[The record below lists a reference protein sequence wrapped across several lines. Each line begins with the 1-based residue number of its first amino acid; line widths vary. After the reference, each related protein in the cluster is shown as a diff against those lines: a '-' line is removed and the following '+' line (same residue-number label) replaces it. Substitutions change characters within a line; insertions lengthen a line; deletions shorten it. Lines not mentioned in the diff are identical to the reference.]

1 MQMLKSRSAGLFLL
15 FLMCATPLCA
25 QLNDSQKLARDIFK
39 ELIEVNTT
47 HSVGN
52 TTAAAQGMATRLRNA
67 GFGDSEMSVLGEEPR
82 SGNLVVR
89 LRGTGARKP
98 LLLLAHLDVVEAK
111 REDWSVDPFKFIE
124 KDGYFY
130 GRGTSDIK
138 DGDAIL
144 ITTLIRLKQE
154 HFQPDRDLI
163 VALTAGEESGGRNG
177 VVWLLENHRDL
188 IDAEYCVNTDSG
200 FDRLNGKRWAAIVEA
215 AEKRAV
221 TFQLEATDP
230 GGHSSIPRPDNPIYR
245 VSEGLLRISKYSF
258 PVQLNETTRTFFER
272 ASSLQSGQLAA
283 DMKSILLNPPD
294 TGALT
299 RLSADPPTN
308 ALLRTTCVA
317 TQMEAGH
324 ALNALPQAAR
334 AYVNCRIVPGSS
346 IAEVLSTLQEVV
358 NDQKIGLTV
367 FLARKGETPPPSPLR
382 PDLVDAVEKVTTEMW
397 PGVPVIPR
405 METGATDGFPLRQ
418 AGIPTYGVS
427 GVFFDVEDNRAHG
440 SDERVRMED
449 FDQGVEFFYR
459 LAKRLSSAP

>member
-1 MQMLKSRSAGLFLL
+1 
-15 FLMCATPLCA
+15 
-25 QLNDSQKLARDIFK
+25 
-39 ELIEVNTT
+39 
-47 HSVGN
+47 
-52 TTAAAQGMATRLRNA
+52 
-67 GFGDSEMSVLGEEPR
+67 
-82 SGNLVVR
+82 
-89 LRGTGARKP
+89 
-98 LLLLAHLDVVEAK
+98 
-111 REDWSVDPFKFIE
+111 
-124 KDGYFY
+124 
-130 GRGTSDIK
+130 
-138 DGDAIL
+138 
-144 ITTLIRLKQE
+144 
-154 HFQPDRDLI
+154 
-163 VALTAGEESGGRNG
+163 
-177 VVWLLENHRDL
+177 
-188 IDAEYCVNTDSG
+188 
-200 FDRLNGKRWAAIVEA
+200 
-215 AEKRAV
+215 
-221 TFQLEATDP
+221 
-230 GGHSSIPRPDNPIYR
+230 
-245 VSEGLLRISKYSF
+245 
-258 PVQLNETTRTFFER
+258 
-272 ASSLQSGQLAA
+272 LQSGQLAA